1 MSSDGLK
8 LIFLWSVIILQ
19 TAFDPPDR
27 FRRIAVICDNLLIEI
42 RDRLRDGRSCYG
54 AVF

>member
-8 LIFLWSVIILQ
+8 LIFLWSVIILP
-19 TAFDPPDR
+19 TVFDPPDK
-27 FRRIAVICDNLLIEI
+27 FRRIADICDNLLIKV
-42 RDRLRDGRSCYG
+42 RDRLRNGRSCYG